1 MRILFLSL
9 TLVLGTFVTSF
20 AADTPA
26 AVDTK
31 HTILVTSTKV
41 DVYRITVDDKGL
53 VVKVEDHK
61 TDSGVKVL
69 KSNELTNVNEDDLK
83 KSVFAALKQH
93 PSQGKEGEVATL
105 GKYDKLDS
113 AASGAIGV
121 VSTVGGLIG
130 SFAPKIVEL
139 AAPLLAFL

>member
-1 MRILFLSL
+1 MRILFLAL
-9 TLVLGTFVTSF
+9 TFVSYVLTQSF
-20 AADTPA
+20 AAEAP
-26 AVDTK
+26 VDTK

-41 DVYRITVDDKGL
+41 DVYRITVDDKGT
-53 VVKVEDHK
+53 VVKIDDHK

-69 KSNELTNVNEDDLK
+69 KSNELTNINEDDLK
-83 KSVFAALKQH
+83 KSVFAALKEH

-113 AASGAIGV
+113 TASGAIGV

-130 SFAPKIVEL
+130 SFAPKIAEL